1 MKYDND
7 FWTKYA
13 NTNDSNHNT
22 EFSKFIC
29 DLALSL
35 KAQTVLEVGC
45 GTGNDLRAF
54 PENFDVH
61 GLDLND
67 HALEKAKQKLA
78 SFKFKKGSIIELP
91 YDDSSFDLVFTHKVL
106 NYIDDKDMPD
116 AISELFRVSRKY
128 IVNFELF
135 GEDED
140 LISPDGKSR
149 FRNLYKRW
157 LDFKVKLIIN
167 VDMHEEIDPEK
178 SRFNLIKKL

>member
-13 NTNDSNHNT
+13 NTNDSNYNE

-67 HALEKAKQKLA
+67 HALEKAKQKLG
-78 SFKFKKGSIIELP
+78 SFKFKKGSIVELP
-91 YDDSSFDLVFTHKVL
+91 YDDSTFDLVFTHKVL

-140 LISPDGKSR
+140 LINPDGKSR

-157 LDFKVKLIIN
+157 LDFKVKIISN

>member
-13 NTNDSNHNT
+13 NTNDSNYNE

-35 KAQTVLEVGC
+35 KVQTVLEVGC

-67 HALEKAKQKLA
+67 HALEKAKQKLG
-78 SFKFKKGSIIELP
+78 SFKFKKGSIVELP

-140 LISPDGKSR
+140 LINPDGKSR

-157 LDFKVKLIIN
+157 LDFKVKIISN

>member
-1 MKYDND
+1 MHRSSNNVDN
-7 FWTKYA
+7 
-13 NTNDSNHNT
+13 NDSNYNE
-22 EFSKFIC
+22 EFSKFIR
-29 DLALSL
+29 DLVFSL
-35 KAQTVLEVGC
+35 KVENILEVGC
-45 GTGNDLRAF
+45 STGNDLRAF

-67 HALEKAKQKLA
+67 HALEKAKQKLG
-78 SFKFKKGSIIELP
+78 SFKFKKGSILELP
-91 YDDSSFDLVFTHKVL
+91 YENSSFDLVFTHKVL
-106 NYIDDKDMPD
+106 NYIDDNDMLD

-149 FRNLYKRW
+149 YRNLYKRW
-157 LDFKVKLIIN
+157 LDFKVKIISN

-178 SRFNLIKKL
+178 SRFNLLKKL

>member
-1 MKYDND
+1 M
-7 FWTKYA
+7 
-13 NTNDSNHNT
+13 
-22 EFSKFIC
+22 
-29 DLALSL
+29 
-35 KAQTVLEVGC
+35 
-45 GTGNDLRAF
+45 
-54 PENFDVH
+54 
-61 GLDLND
+61 
-67 HALEKAKQKLA
+67 
-78 SFKFKKGSIIELP
+78 
-91 YDDSSFDLVFTHKVL
+91 

-157 LDFKVKLIIN
+157 LDFKVKIISN